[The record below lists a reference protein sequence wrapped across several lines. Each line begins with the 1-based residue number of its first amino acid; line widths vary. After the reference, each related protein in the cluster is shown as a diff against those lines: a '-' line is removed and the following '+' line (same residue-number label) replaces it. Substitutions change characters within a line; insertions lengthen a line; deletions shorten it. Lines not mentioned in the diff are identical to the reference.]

1 MENIIIWAL
10 LTGAV
15 TGVVGVAIVLLQR
28 RFRISRRQTDLLE
41 ETERR
46 LDELADVGT
55 RVSEME
61 DRLDFA
67 ERTLARQRE
76 ESRSL
81 QLLPPKP

>member
-1 MENIIIWAL
+1 MENIITWAL

-28 RFRISRRQTDLLE
+28 RVRISRRQTDLLE

-76 ESRSL
+76 ESRLS
-81 QLLPPKP
+81 PPKP

>member
-15 TGVVGVAIVLLQR
+15 TGGVGVAIVLLQR
-28 RFRISRRQTDLLE
+28 RFRIARRQTDVLE

-67 ERTLARQRE
+67 ERTLTRQRE
-76 ESRSL
+76 ESRLS
-81 QLLPPKP
+81 PPKP

>member
-1 MENIIIWAL
+1 MENIISWAL

-15 TGVVGVAIVLLQR
+15 TGGVGVAIVLLQR
-28 RFRISRRQTDLLE
+28 RFRVSRRQTDLLE

-46 LDELADVGT
+46 LDELAHVGT

-67 ERTLARQRE
+67 ERALARQRE
-76 ESRSL
+76 ESRLS
-81 QLLPPKP
+81 PPKP

>member
-1 MENIIIWAL
+1 MESILIWAL
-10 LTGAV
+10 MTGAV
-15 TGVVGVAIVLLQR
+15 TGGVGVAIVLLQR
-28 RFRISRRQTDLLE
+28 RFRIARRQTDLLE

-76 ESRSL
+76 ESRLS
-81 QLLPPKP
+81 PPKP

>member
-15 TGVVGVAIVLLQR
+15 TGGVGVAIVLLQR
-28 RFRISRRQTDLLE
+28 RFRITRRQTDLLE

-46 LDELADVGT
+46 LDELTDVGT

-76 ESRSL
+76 ESRLS
-81 QLLPPKP
+81 PPKP

>member
-10 LTGAV
+10 MTGAV
-15 TGVVGVAIVLLQR
+15 TGGVGVAIVLLQR
-28 RFRISRRQTDLLE
+28 RFRIARRQTDLLE

-76 ESRSL
+76 ESRLS
-81 QLLPPKP
+81 PPKP

>member
-1 MENIIIWAL
+1 MENIVIWAL

-15 TGVVGVAIVLLQR
+15 TGGVGLAIVLLQR
-28 RFRISRRQTDLLE
+28 RFRFSRRQADLLE

-55 RVSEME
+55 RVSEIE

-67 ERTLARQRE
+67 ERTLARQRD
-76 ESRSL
+76 ESRLS
-81 QLLPPKP
+81 PPRP

>member
-15 TGVVGVAIVLLQR
+15 TGGVGVAIVLLQR
-28 RFRISRRQTDLLE
+28 RFRLSSRQSNLIE

-46 LDELADVGT
+46 LDELSDVGT
-55 RVSEME
+55 RVTEME

-67 ERTLARQRE
+67 ERMLARQRE
-76 ESRSL
+76 ESRLS
-81 QLLPPKP
+81 PPKP